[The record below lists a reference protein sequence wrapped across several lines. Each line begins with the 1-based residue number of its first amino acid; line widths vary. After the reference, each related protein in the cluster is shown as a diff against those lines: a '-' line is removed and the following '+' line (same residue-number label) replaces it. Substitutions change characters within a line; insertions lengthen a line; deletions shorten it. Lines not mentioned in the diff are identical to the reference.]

1 MSPGIEWMNS
11 VFWMWLAVIIG
22 VVALVGFLVYRYYLE
37 PPIARQFTSLRW
49 KKFTSV
55 GFIQDDSNTVH
66 LVTTDTELPEGVVHT
81 KRGWFLRSRA
91 PYITGR
97 SVEKKLDKKEVAEKV
112 YEQVKA
118 DLLEKGI
125 EVSDEALNV
134 MVKDK
139 VAALMREQGNGDNGK
154 RGRGRPPK
162 NSEVEEEDYSIYEDG
177 LKTVLQAPV
186 LAGFGR
192 SVFFGYEGAPLVGN
206 LKTLALTGN
215 NAVEVTKDSDD
226 KKSWR
231 VTIKKVVAHADMRV
245 FKEIIPA
252 TISRTQLAALHNYSL
267 NKGYLKRG
275 GDQMKLIYLAI
286 AAAIPLGVMGLV
298 VYLILN
304 GA

>member
-11 VFWMWLAVIIG
+11 IFWMWLAVIIG

-49 KKFTSV
+49 KKFASV

-66 LVTTDTELPEGVVHT
+66 LVTTDTELPEGVIHT

-91 PYITGR
+91 PYMSHNR
-97 SVEKKLDKKEVAEKV
+97 VEEKLDKKEVAVRV

-139 VAALMREQGNGDNGK
+139 VDALLRTQNGDNGK

-162 NSEVEEEDYSIYEDG
+162 TSEVEDEDYGVYEDG

-186 LAGFGR
+186 LAGLGR

-215 NAVEVTKDSDD
+215 NAVEVTKESDD

-231 VTIKKVVAHADMRV
+231 VTVKKVVAHADMRIL
-245 FKEIIPA
+245 KEIIPA

-275 GDQMKLIYLAI
+275 GDQMKLIFIAI